1 MSASPSRFQRFLLP
15 GLAFK
20 SVVIGG
26 GYATGRELAEF
37 FLPSGPNGGMMGM
50 LLTMAI
56 WSVVCALTFLFA
68 QMTRSFDYRSFFKA
82 MMGPFWIV
90 FEAAYLI
97 FMLLILSVFGAA
109 AGSIVNAMSGLPLL
123 AGTLALMA
131 GIGAFTAFGS
141 ESVERLFKWLSLS
154 LYAVYI
160 AFFILAL
167 SAFGDRIVQGF
178 SLDVPSAGWLA
189 GGATYA
195 SYNIVCVVMVLPI
208 ARHFLSGRD
217 AVIAGLAAGP
227 LAMIPAMLFF
237 VCMVAWYPGIASET
251 LPSDFML
258 ERLGMPL
265 FQMLFQLMIFSA
277 LLESGVGAVHAIN
290 ERVAVAWQAKAGGEL
305 TAAWRFGIAG
315 CLLVVSIFIADRF
328 GLVALIAQG
337 YRFLAWL
344 IFFVFLVPLLTAGV
358 WRIFRELSYKNGV
371 NAPPIT
377 MENHDAID

>member
-1 MSASPSRFQRFLLP
+1 MSASPTRFQRYLLP

-82 MMGPFWIV
+82 MVGPFWVV
-90 FEAAYLI
+90 FEAAYLV

-109 AGSIVNAMSGLPLL
+109 AGSIVHAMSGLPVLT
-123 AGTLALMA
+123 GTLALML

-141 ESVERLFKWLSLS
+141 DSVERLFKWLSLS

-160 AFFILAL
+160 AFFVFAL

-178 SLDVPSAGWLA
+178 SQDVSSAGWLA

-208 ARHFLSGRD
+208 ARHFMSGRD

-227 LAMIPAMLFF
+227 LAMIPALLFF
-237 VCMVAWYPGIASET
+237 ACMVAWYPGIATET

-265 FQMLFQLMIFSA
+265 FHLLFQLMIFSA

-290 ERVAVAWQAKAGGEL
+290 ERVAVAWHAKLGGTL
-305 TAAWRFGIAG
+305 SAAWRFGIAG
-315 CLLVVSIFIADRF
+315 GLLVISIFIADRF

-344 IFFVFLVPLLTAGV
+344 IFFVFLLPLLTVGV
-358 WRIFRELSYKNGV
+358 WRIFKGLKPNSGV
-371 NAPPIT
+371 NAPFAT
-377 MENHDAID
+377 MEKTDVDD